1 MHNKFYEN
9 IDLGIAEQRLSQIET
24 DENGSIHESLRY
36 IEEDEVEALIASSTQ
51 QEVDPSDNGN
61 GNGNDDENES
71 EDETEYASDT
81 DNEEGEAVAEH
92 EIGPETGGA
101 SGEIEESP
109 IIEETLMIPVFDS
122 RQTEEERNITALQRL
137 FPNTR
142 LPLNDPISWPSNGA
156 RVNDFDTPGL
166 FSMAFPCLFPYS
178 AGDPTLRDRRKEV
191 TLDQAGKHFTKYA
204 IYSLFTEYSRT
215 SSCILSEVLLLESTS
230 RVCYFR

>member
-1 MHNKFYEN
+1 MRFLKVHNKFYEN

-142 LPLNDPISWPSNGA
+142 LPLNDPIS
-156 RVNDFDTPGL
+156 
-166 FSMAFPCLFPYS
+166 
-178 AGDPTLRDRRKEV
+178 
-191 TLDQAGKHFTKYA
+191 
-204 IYSLFTEYSRT
+204 
-215 SSCILSEVLLLESTS
+215 
-230 RVCYFR
+230 